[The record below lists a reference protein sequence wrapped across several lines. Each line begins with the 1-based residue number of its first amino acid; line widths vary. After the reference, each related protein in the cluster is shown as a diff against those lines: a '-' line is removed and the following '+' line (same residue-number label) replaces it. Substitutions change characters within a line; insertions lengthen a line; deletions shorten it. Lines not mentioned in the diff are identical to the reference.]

1 MFQPNQIPHDFLV
14 SIPRNISDSPR
25 QLHCV
30 IPTRDT
36 RWPWSLCHGSFGVA
50 AFVFHAHQQSGW
62 IFALAACTQTTYR
75 KHMLSPLG
83 TGCSC
88 KRHSCKHFLL
98 GHRFTFEAQRLY
110 QLKAWPSSSKPKCHN
125 FRSLIPQRSDHK
137 SVCQHPSC
145 ANAAAVSRALV
156 SGYARSHQRTWLTAT
171 SATHLL
177 QSEGAWPCQC
187 PISNQPPKLSPRA
200 LNQKQTHTHP
210 TPNLH
215 FDVASPAGASLHRS
229 TSVEELHAVSCASQ
243 RQSPHTP
250 SSLFRSKFPEVT
262 PVDDA
267 KANTCDTAALCSNNF
282 VVFWFLFLSAKT
294 NFQQC
299 RNCQGPCGSFC
310 AAALPAPS
318 GSATWTELGQL
329 DNAKML
335 QRLLMPPEAGPSNFS
350 HFHQSSPT
358 SQHAPVWLRPMECR

>member
-1 MFQPNQIPHDFLV
+1 MSSQLVTPNGHDLFAMAPFALQ
-14 SIPRNISDSPR
+14 R
-25 QLHCV
+25 
-30 IPTRDT
+30 
-36 RWPWSLCHGSFGVA
+36 
-50 AFVFHAHQQSGW
+50 FVFHTHQQSGW

-88 KRHSCKHFLL
+88 KRHSCKHILL

-200 LNQKQTHTHP
+200 LNQKQTHRLIHIQP
-210 TPNLH
+210 QIFILMLLRLLVP
-215 FDVASPAGASLHRS
+215 
-229 TSVEELHAVSCASQ
+229 
-243 RQSPHTP
+243 
-250 SSLFRSKFPEVT
+250 
-262 PVDDA
+262 
-267 KANTCDTAALCSNNF
+267 LC
-282 VVFWFLFLSAKT
+282 T
-294 NFQQC
+294 
-299 RNCQGPCGSFC
+299 
-310 AAALPAPS
+310 
-318 GSATWTELGQL
+318 GQL
-329 DNAKML
+329 RWKNSTL
-335 QRLLMPPEAGPSNFS
+335 
-350 HFHQSSPT
+350 
-358 SQHAPVWLRPMECR
+358 